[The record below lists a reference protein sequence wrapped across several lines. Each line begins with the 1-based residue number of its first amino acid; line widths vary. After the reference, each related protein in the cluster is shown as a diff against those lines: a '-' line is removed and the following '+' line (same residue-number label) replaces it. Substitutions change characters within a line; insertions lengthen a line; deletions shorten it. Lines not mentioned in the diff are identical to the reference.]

1 MSSSDGEYA
10 TYALSVQRESSA
22 SSVDK
27 WVSSRASL
35 VILTPTI
42 ARGVD
47 EETESP
53 SHDASLSSSFFFGLY
68 FLDFSS
74 SFCKPYVYEYT
85 MMTERE

>member
-1 MSSSDGEYA
+1 MSSSDGEYT
-10 TYALSVQRESSA
+10 TYALSVPRESPA
-22 SSVDK
+22 STVDK

-35 VILTPTI
+35 VIPTPTI

-53 SHDASLSSSFFFGLY
+53 SHDASLSSFFFGLY
-68 FLDFSS
+68 FLDFS

>member
-53 SHDASLSSSFFFGLY
+53 SHDASLSSSFFF
-68 FLDFSS
+68 FL
-74 SFCKPYVYEYT
+74 VYIFLIFLLLFASH
-85 MMTERE
+85 MFMSIP